1 MPPLL
6 STKTW
11 LALAAL
17 IIVGATLLYTG
28 RLARELAREER
39 KDVAQWVEAV
49 RISATG
55 PETQDY
61 SFQSRIIAENTTIP
75 VIMTDEDGAILS
87 HVNFSTGNSAEDS
100 VKRLQEKLTELKD
113 WHRPIVSDFGSG
125 KNYVY
130 YGESALLRQLR
141 FFPYVQLLVIILFL
155 TVVLMGLA
163 SANRAIQNQV
173 WVGLSKE
180 TAHQL
185 GTPLSSIEGWLEL
198 LSDREENAEAVSEA
212 KKDLDR
218 LKLVADRFSKVGSA
232 PKPQRE
238 NLVARLEDMV
248 AYMQRRA
255 PAKVSI
261 RLHSEEADM
270 PVLISGPLFDW
281 VIENLIRNAL
291 DAMDG
296 RGSIDLVLAQAPE
309 SIVLDVSDTGKGMTR
324 GIASKIFNP
333 GFSTKKRGWGL
344 GLSLSKRIV
353 EQYHRGSLTVL
364 RSEVGKGTTF
374 RIVLRQD

>member
-1 MPPLL
+1 MPSLL

-11 LALAAL
+11 LALAAFL
-17 IIVGATLLYTG
+17 IVGATLFYTG
-28 RLARELAREER
+28 RLAQELAREER
-39 KDVAQWVEAV
+39 KDVAQWVEAI

-61 SFQSRIIAENTTIP
+61 SFQNRIIAENTTIP
-75 VIMTDEDGAILS
+75 VIMTDELGTIVS
-87 HVNFSTGNSAEDS
+87 HANFSTGKSSADS
-100 VKRLQEKLTELKD
+100 VQRLREKLEELKN
-113 WHRPIVSDFGSG
+113 WHEPVIADFGSG

-141 FFPYVQLLVIILFL
+141 YFPYVQLVVIILFL

-198 LSDREENAEAVSEA
+198 LGDRPENAEAVTEA
-212 KKDLDR
+212 KKDVDR

-232 PKPQRE
+232 PKPQIE
-238 NLVARLEDMV
+238 NLVARLQDMV

-261 RLHSEEADM
+261 RLRNEREDV

-281 VIENLIRNAL
+281 VVENLIRNAL

-296 RGSIDLVLAQAPE
+296 RGSIDLVLTE
-309 SIVLDVSDTGKGMTR
+309 SGKEIILDVCDTGKGIPR
-324 GIASKIFNP
+324 SQVGKVFNP
-333 GFSTKKRGWGL
+333 GFTTKKRGWGL

-353 EQYHRGSLTVL
+353 EQYHRGSLSVL
-364 RSEVGKGTTF
+364 RSEAGKGTTF
-374 RIVLRQD
+374 RIILKQD

>member
-1 MPPLL
+1 MASLL

-28 RLARELAREER
+28 RLARELAREEK
-39 KDVAQWVEAV
+39 KDVAQWLEAV

-75 VIMTDEDGAILS
+75 VIMTDERGNILS
-87 HVNFSTGNSAEDS
+87 HVNFSTGSSAKDS
-100 VKRLQEKLTELKD
+100 VRRLRDKLEELKD
-113 WHRPIVSDFGSG
+113 WHKPIVSDFGSG

-198 LSDREENAEAVSEA
+198 LADRPENAEAVEEA
-212 KKDLDR
+212 KKDLGR

-238 NLVARLEDMV
+238 NLVTRLEDMV

-255 PAKVSI
+255 PAKISI
-261 RLHSEEADM
+261 RLRSERADV

-291 DAMDG
+291 DAMDD
-296 RGSIDLVLAQAPE
+296 RGSIELLLTQTSDNV
-309 SIVLDVSDTGKGMTR
+309 VLDVSDTGKGIPR
-324 GIASKIFNP
+324 GVVGKIFNP

-353 EQYHRGSLTVL
+353 EQYHKGSLSVL

-374 RIVLRQD
+374 RIALRRD